1 MTIRKHFLTLLFA
14 ILCPVVAQAGDTT
27 ETHIAV
33 SGSLPVLLTV
43 PHDGELLSYHSQRVQ
58 ESGQRAW
65 WWQLCRLLPF

>member
-33 SGSLPVLLTV
+33 SGSLLDIHGQGHEAGTIFRGTRLPGQSF
-43 PHDGELLSYHSQRVQ
+43 HRRHSTRI
-58 ESGQRAW
+58 R
-65 WWQLCRLLPF
+65 P

>member
-1 MTIRKHFLTLLFA
+1 MKICKHFLILLFTM
-14 ILCPVVAQAGDTT
+14 LCPLVAQAGDTT

-33 SGSLPVLLTV
+33 SGSLLVLLTV